1 MSKDKILRVLYP
13 SEIDEFVSRRGVN
26 KVAVRNFL
34 GSIEF
39 SETPDAAI
47 INLRLYSKTHKLNR
61 ATIKVIEDG
70 INRAIRRPIK
80 L

>member
-1 MSKDKILRVLYP
+1 MKDKILRVLFP
-13 SEIDEFVSRRGVN
+13 SEIDEFVSRRGIN

-34 GSIEF
+34 SSIEF

-47 INLRLYSKTHKLNR
+47 INLKFYSKTHNLNR
-61 ATIKVIEDG
+61 ATIKAIEDG
-70 INRAIRRPIK
+70 INRAVKRPIK